1 MRRGVGD
8 YDEPEPHVIFRR
20 PRLPSECPH
29 HQLDTV
35 DGAREGRRMDNSRD
49 YFHKEEEDEEDGAE
63 ERSYLVLEKDTY
75 FPSGRR
81 EAGEAVREE
90 MYERGMREDERN
102 NEVGRNY
109 FPSDRTQVKRRGG
122 RYYIELAI
130 FVDRDLQKDM
140 FENFPDDTDEHIV
153 HVVLAMINAVSD
165 SEPDNVSHC

>member
-1 MRRGVGD
+1 MDRAG
-8 YDEPEPHVIFRR
+8 E
-20 PRLPSECPH
+20 
-29 HQLDTV
+29 
-35 DGAREGRRMDNSRD
+35 DGARGARRMD
-49 YFHKEEEDEEDGAE
+49 YFPQEEEAGGE

-90 MYERGMREDERN
+90 MFERGMREDERT

-165 SEPDNVSHC
+165 SGPITSLTDDDDILSRSSCSTPTKAWAWMSSS

>member
-1 MRRGVGD
+1 MKRGVGD
-8 YDEPEPHVIFRR
+8 YDEPEPPVIFRR

-29 HQLDTV
+29 HQVDTV
-35 DGAREGRRMDNSRD
+35 DRGGEDGARGVRRMD
-49 YFHKEEEDEEDGAE
+49 YFPHEEEEAGEE

-90 MYERGMREDERN
+90 MYERGMREDEGD